1 MKGKSLIP
9 LAVLLCVVLLFGCA
23 KKEEKKEVKI
33 EAVPAGYADKHIPEG
48 WWTDEKVVSAGKE
61 LYEGKQNIDV
71 NCAACHGMN
80 GMPVLTGTRDL
91 RDATRVN
98 KLSDSY
104 MFWRVAE
111 GVPDTAM
118 TPWKEKL
125 SEEEMWQV
133 IAYAHTFSHGGK
145 AEEHKH

>member
-1 MKGKSLIP
+1 MNLKKTLSLIVLFFVALS
-9 LAVLLCVVLLFGCA
+9 LACA

-61 LYEGKQNIDV
+61 LYEGKKNIDV

-80 GMPVLTGTRDL
+80 GMPILTGTRDL
-91 RDATRVN
+91 RDTFRVN

-104 MFWRVAE
+104 LFWRVSE
-111 GVPDTAM
+111 GVPDTTM
-118 TPWKEKL
+118 TGWKEKL